1 MYPSIQGYIN
11 HMEGIVTGSRKTYNE
26 LFKAQ
31 TIMKWKDS
39 CCSMAELERELGI
52 TKGLLRTWVDNP
64 QLQATTASFMKHSLF
79 PWTGAYIR
87 RKSAHL
93 WYITARNKQMEHELT
108 RLNREIDHLNREK
121 DQADCETAQLD
132 RETVQMDRE
141 IAFHKEVDQIMEIV
155 AAAVSGVGK
164 WPTDKSRISMG
175 WQAAPMRSD

>member
-1 MYPSIQGYIN
+1 MYHSIQGYIN

-26 LFKAQ
+26 FFKAQ
-31 TIMKWKDS
+31 TNMKWKDS
-39 CCSMAELERELGI
+39 LCSMAEIERELGI

-141 IAFHKEVDQIMEIV
+141 IALLDREIALLDQENAQLDREIAFHKEGDQIME
-155 AAAVSGVGK
+155 
-164 WPTDKSRISMG
+164 
-175 WQAAPMRSD
+175 

>member
-79 PWTGAYIR
+79 PLTGAYIR

-93 WYITARNKQMEHELT
+93 WYITARTKHTQQELERLSHEKDY
-108 RLNREIDHLNREK
+108 LNYKIDYAKREK
-121 DQADCETAQLD
+121 DQLD
-132 RETVQMDRE
+132 RE
-141 IAFHKEVDQIMEIV
+141 
-155 AAAVSGVGK
+155 
-164 WPTDKSRISMG
+164 
-175 WQAAPMRSD
+175 